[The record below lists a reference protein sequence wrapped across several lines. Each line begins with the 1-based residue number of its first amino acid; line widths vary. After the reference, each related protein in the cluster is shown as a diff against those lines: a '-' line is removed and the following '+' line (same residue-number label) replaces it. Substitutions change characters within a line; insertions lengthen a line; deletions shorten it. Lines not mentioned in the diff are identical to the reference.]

1 MNRSLEYLDR
11 SRDASRAE
19 LERRLGHAA
28 ERLTAECER
37 TVKTH
42 PFVSLGAAGLTGM
55 LAAGAL
61 TGRAHGSRGHFTSTL
76 AHAVQKLFTL
86 RRLFGVL

>member
-1 MNRSLEYLDR
+1 MKRSLEYLDR
-11 SRDASRAE
+11 SRDESRAE

-28 ERLTAECER
+28 ERLTSECER
-37 TVKTH
+37 AVKTH

-61 TGRAHGSRGHFTSTL
+61 TGRGRGSPGHLTATL

-86 RRLFGVL
+86 RRMFQFP

>member
-1 MNRSLEYLDR
+1 MKRSLEYLDR
-11 SRDASRAE
+11 TRDESRAE

-28 ERLTAECER
+28 ERLTSECER
-37 TVKTH
+37 AVQTH

-55 LAAGAL
+55 LAAASL
-61 TGRAHGSRGHFTSTL
+61 TGRAHGPRGHLTTTL

-86 RRLFGVL
+86 RRLFQVP